1 VRCVLLDCIVVQRN
15 VRAFAYER
23 LGGNFDLRWHR
34 TTYLSSKK
42 NDTIRD
48 MTTKRMKL
56 PIQDFPIRGTIL
68 TPAVRAAAIR
78 DAVASLAAEGALV
91 RGKYLGCP
99 PAKATKK
106 R

>member
-1 VRCVLLDCIVVQRN
+1 MASVVVRRIAQ
-15 VRAFAYER
+15 AFAYEIS
-23 LGGNFDLRWHR
+23 GENFDLRRHR
-34 TTYLSSKK
+34 TKWLSSKK
-42 NDTIRD
+42 SYTIRN

-99 PAKATKK
+99 PAKAPKK